1 MEKIQEIRIK
11 YLAIKGELNERSRRL
26 WAATEAIS
34 IGHKGIKIVHK
45 ATGLAE
51 STIQIGKKEIIN
63 KETIEQDRIRRTGA
77 GRCSLE
83 KKDKEIVDK
92 ILKIADI
99 DSIGDPESP
108 LRWTTKS
115 LRNISEALKEKGY
128 KISHTKIGNILKKSG
143 FSLQATRK
151 RNEGKSHVDRDKQFK
166 YINSKTKEFQDELQP
181 VISVDAKKKELVG
194 NFSNV
199 GKEYH
204 KKGNPLEVNAYDFL
218 SFADG
223 KATPYGVYEITTNKA
238 WVSVGISKD
247 TAQFAVSSIRNWWYE
262 MGEKMYPDSKKILI
276 HADGGGRNGS
286 RNKLWKV
293 ELQNFATETGLE
305 ISVCHFPPGT
315 SKWNKIEH
323 RLFSQISK
331 NWRGRPLE
339 TFSII
344 VNLIASTKTTTG
356 LKVKTAIDTNI
367 YKTGIKITN
376 KELNNINLIKHE
388 FHGED
393 WNYTIK
399 PKNRT
404 PMAGD

>member
-1 MEKIQEIRIK
+1 MDKTQEIRAK
-11 YLAIKGELNERSRRL
+11 YSAIKGELNERSRRI

-34 IGHKGIKIVHK
+34 IGHSGIKIVHL
-45 ATGLAE
+45 ATGLAQ
-51 STIQIGKKEIIN
+51 STIQIGKREVLN
-63 KETIEQDRIRRTGA
+63 KETIEQNRIRKTGA
-77 GRCSLE
+77 GRNSLE
-83 KKDKEIVDK
+83 KKDKEIVDR

-115 LRNISEALKEKGY
+115 LRNISAALKEKGY
-128 KISHTKIGNILKKSG
+128 KISHTKIGKILKQYG

-151 RNEGKSHVDRDKQFK
+151 RNEGKSHVDRDKQFE
-166 YINSKTKEFQDELQP
+166 YINSKTKDFQEELQP

-194 NFSNV
+194 NFSNT

-223 KATPYGVYEITTNKA
+223 KATPYGVYEINTNKA

-247 TAQFAVSSIRNWWYE
+247 TAQFAVSSIRNWWYQ
-262 MGEKMYPDSKKILI
+262 MGEKEYPNAKKILI
-276 HADGGGRNGS
+276 HADGGGSNGS
-286 RNKLWKV
+286 RNKLWKI
-293 ELQNFATETGLE
+293 ELQKFATDTGLE

-344 VNLIASTKTTTG
+344 VNLIAATKTTKG
-356 LKVKTAIDTNI
+356 LKVKAAIDTNI
-367 YKTGIKITN
+367 YQTGIKITN
-376 KELNNINLIKHE
+376 KELNNINLCKHE
-388 FHGED
+388 FHGDD

-399 PKNRT
+399 PINNE
-404 PMAGD
+404 